1 MSIVIGLILFYPF
14 EIPAVQT
21 VQLPMAH
28 TTIEPQYFQK
38 PYLPAADTID
48 NGTLKADLI
57 EIDKL
62 IVDETIS
69 KAGHE
74 FMEIFFSL
82 WSWPQVSNGSFMM
95 MIKERPFR
103 GISTTITITI
113 NDLTVFESFLQTR
126 YDVLESL
133 AQMAAEQTYS
143 YLMNYDNIM
152 KQLEGKDMQGTG
164 IY

>member
-1 MSIVIGLILFYPF
+1 MSIVVCLILLYPL
-14 EIPAVQT
+14 EVCVTPLPT
-21 VQLPMAH
+21 VFNG
-28 TTIEPQYFQK
+28 IEPQYFQNT
-38 PYLPAADTID
+38 YLSATD
-48 NGTLKADLI
+48 TLKNGAASKAEPI

-82 WSWPQVSNGSFMM
+82 WNWPHVSNGSFMM
-95 MIKERPFR
+95 VVKERPFR

-133 AQMAAEQTYS
+133 AKMAVKQTYG
-143 YLMNYDNIM
+143 YLINYDNIM
-152 KQLEGKDMQGTG
+152 KQLEGEDMQGSG